1 MAGRRMIMVM
11 VAGLACWAAAAAQN
25 TPPDRVLEVDG
36 VKVHYSIEGKG
47 EPVVLIHGF
56 VANRLVQ
63 WGLPGITQALSK
75 DFQVVALDNRGH
87 GRSSKPHDPQKYGL
101 EMVHDVAR
109 ILDQLQLPKAH
120 VVGYSMG
127 GLITAKFAVTYPQR
141 VLSATVG
148 GVGWFKPGTPT
159 KLDDIAQALEKDQ
172 SLEPLIVSLTPE
184 GSPPPN
190 KQQIQQVNSMLLGLG
205 NDPKALAAV
214 ARGMRQLTITE
225 DEFKRCRA
233 PLQFVVGSKDPLGV
247 GLTEAK
253 AVRPDVKVVLIEG
266 ANHMDTFQKP
276 DFLKSVQEFMAAHR

>member
-1 MAGRRMIMVM
+1 
-11 VAGLACWAAAAAQN
+11 
-25 TPPDRVLEVDG
+25 VLEVDG

-56 VANRLVQ
+56 VVNRVVQ
-63 WGLPGITQALSK
+63 WGLPGITQALAK

-87 GRSSKPHDPQKYGL
+87 GRSSKPHDPKKYGL

-109 ILDQLQLPKAH
+109 ILDQLRLPKAH

-127 GLITAKFAVTYPQR
+127 GLITAKFAVTYPDR

-190 KQQIQQVNSMLLGLG
+190 KQQIQQLNTMLLSLG
-205 NDPKALAAV
+205 NDPRALAAV
-214 ARGMRQLTITE
+214 ARGMRQLTVTE
-225 DEFKRCRA
+225 EEFKRCQT
-233 PLQFVVGSKDPLGV
+233 PLQFVVGTKDPLGV

-253 AVRPDVKVVLIEG
+253 ALRPDVKVVLIEG
-266 ANHMDTFQKP
+266 GNHMDTFQKP
-276 DFLKSVQEFMAAHR
+276 EFLKSVQEFIAAHR